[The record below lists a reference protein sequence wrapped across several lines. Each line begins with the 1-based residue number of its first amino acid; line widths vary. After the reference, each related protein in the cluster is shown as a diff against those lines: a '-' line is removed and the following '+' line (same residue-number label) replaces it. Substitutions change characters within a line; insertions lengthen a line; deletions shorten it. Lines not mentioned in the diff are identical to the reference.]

1 MDHRRHRPVTQR
13 RRRGPPHPRVHLPG
27 RPWWRGLRLPPLRPK
42 DQKDE
47 VVQTEVTSY
56 VATHS
61 RSDTSY
67 NILKEENTEGLKQL
81 GAPEELSQGLQE
93 ELGAAQ
99 AREQRSLQLLSGAR
113 ETIQDLQQEVASN
126 RKRVAELLQQVQD
139 MTALQGELAQAQQE
153 KAKQEEKIAAYEE
166 ERQKLHWELSNLQ
179 RSQEQSKQEA
189 RSFQERLQE
198 LSSRAQ
204 HWQQLHEDSEQALA
218 MREKELVVCKVE
230 LSFLKEELS
239 KATEQAVK

>member
-1 MDHRRHRPVTQR
+1 M
-13 RRRGPPHPRVHLPG
+13 
-27 RPWWRGLRLPPLRPK
+27 
-42 DQKDE
+42 
-47 VVQTEVTSY
+47 
-56 VATHS
+56 
-61 RSDTSY
+61 
-67 NILKEENTEGLKQL
+67 
-81 GAPEELSQGLQE
+81 
-93 ELGAAQ
+93 
-99 AREQRSLQLLSGAR
+99 
-113 ETIQDLQQEVASN
+113 
-126 RKRVAELLQQVQD
+126 QVQD

-179 RSQEQSKQEA
+179 RSQEQSKQEVSVYQA
-189 RSFQERLQE
+189 FPQGTVSRRE

-239 KATEQAVK
+239 KATEQVQDRNRQHHSP